1 MISTRRE
8 MMTLAGAG
16 AASAAALSV
25 VRSARA
31 QAPEEADSPSVTIV
45 RKGINKE
52 IEVFNVDILEAQ
64 AKAVLPEGSYVFIA
78 NGNGEQWTLRENRRA
93 FGDYVFIPHRMGGI
107 VRDKIDTSITI
118 LGEKLPHPVFVSP
131 MGSHGLVH
139 PEGEVATAQGAAK
152 LGGLLCVSSASTRS
166 MEEIAKASNGPKW
179 FQMYLDTDPG
189 LSKEILERARD
200 AGFKAVILT
209 VDAIGQSSSDE
220 YARLGNS
227 RPWLP
232 YGNFPAGRATSF
244 KTDLSWKDFDMVRN
258 VTGLPVVIKGLTRPE
273 DAATAVKAGAAAV
286 QVSNH
291 GGRQLDGTPATI
303 TVLPEIVDAVQGCS
317 ANHLRQ
323 RHPPGHGRRKGAG
336 TRRQCRRG
344 RPAGLVVADRGWRGR
359 HRRADGLFPPGARRE
374 HVAPRCR
381 QDRVP
386 GTRACPARRSVTRDA
401 RRRRD
406 VGFGLLPKKSL
417 PSRLS
422 SGWLNSRY
430 AIERASGR
438 EDFMGLRGP
447 ATDPAPAWPTNHAVI
462 TPDAQRAPGVASR
475 PSR

>member
-8 MMTLAGAG
+8 MMALAGAG

-25 VRSARA
+25 MRSARA

-64 AKAVLPEGSYVFIA
+64 AKAVLPEASYVFIA

-166 MEEIAKASNGPKW
+166 MEEIAKASKGPKW

-258 VTGLPVVIKGLTRPE
+258 ITGLPVVIKGLTRPE

-303 TVLPEIVDAVQGCS
+303 TVLPQIVDAVQGS
-317 ANHLRQ
+317 APIIFDSGIRRGMDVAKALALGANAVAV
-323 RHPPGHGRRKGAG
+323 GRPVWWSLTVGGAG
-336 TRRQCRRG
+336 G
-344 RPAGLVVADRGWRGR
+344 IAGLMDYF
-359 HRRADGLFPPGARRE
+359 HRELVESMLHLGVDKIASLGRE
-374 HVAPRCR
+374 HV
-381 QDRVP
+381 QRV
-386 GTRACPARRSVTRDA
+386 GA
-401 RRRRD
+401 
-406 VGFGLLPKKSL
+406 
-417 PSRLS
+417 
-422 SGWLNSRY
+422 
-430 AIERASGR
+430 
-438 EDFMGLRGP
+438 
-447 ATDPAPAWPTNHAVI
+447 
-462 TPDAQRAPGVASR
+462 
-475 PSR
+475 